1 MTPIPKKDVSA
12 TNKVESISATSTM
25 PKGADQLPIAYTL
38 IPLLHIWINSNALT
52 TNVITAIIDE
62 AIRRIRKLLPQG
74 GKSNITAANI
84 GNKIG
89 KEVKC

>member
-1 MTPIPKKDVSA
+1 MYQCCPEPHDT
-12 TNKVESISATSTM
+12 
-25 PKGADQLPIAYTL
+25 Q
-38 IPLLHIWINSNALT
+38 T